1 MARRNFKSE
10 LLSLV
15 FVLGTNPLIV
25 ADAFAKKILDDF
37 HEALGNC
44 RIKKERRFLIWG
56 LLIGRSVDSFTNFF
70 LFQKRASISGFGDT
84 FNNRIN
90 RICRTRNPL
99 TSDPT
104 IITDLHIVKSMRN
117 DFFHKSGEHFNDIQ
131 MRDFV
136 FKSARCI
143 QQLVSDL

>member
-15 FVLGTNPLIV
+15 FVLDANPLITTDV
-25 ADAFAKKILDDF
+25 SAKKILDDF

-56 LLIGRSVDSFTNFF
+56 LLTGRSVDSFTKFF
-70 LFQKRASISGFGDT
+70 LSKKRASLPSRRDN

-90 RICRTRNPL
+90 RICRSSSPL

-104 IITDLHIVKSMRN
+104 IVGDLHVVRLMRN
-117 DFFHKSGEHFNDIQ
+117 DLFHKSGEHFNDVQ
-131 MRDFV
+131 MEDFI
-136 FKSARCI
+136 FKSTRCI